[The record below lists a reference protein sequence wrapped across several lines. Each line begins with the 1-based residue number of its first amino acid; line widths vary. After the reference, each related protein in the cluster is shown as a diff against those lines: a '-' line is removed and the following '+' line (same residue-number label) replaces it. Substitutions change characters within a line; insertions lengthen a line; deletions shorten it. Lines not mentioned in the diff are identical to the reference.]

1 MLTKEQIQ
9 RFFSYKCSPEEADAV
24 AGFFERHPEELDK
37 YLSDAEWEHFR
48 FENGLE
54 AQKASSILKE
64 IKRKTVAPKSEKIY
78 YLRYLT
84 GAAAALIVGFFILQK
99 LLPPKEAKQ
108 DVISKYESK
117 LITNNGDKALTITLQ
132 DSSVIRLAPGSTIGY
147 TEPFQDS
154 VRHIELKG
162 EAYFEVTRNPQMPFT
177 VSSYP
182 LHTTVLGTT
191 FSIRGFED
199 EKQIKIFLF
208 KGLITVGN
216 ADSLHPVVK
225 SPLYMSVGDMLVYDK
240 ATMSVHLS
248 PAKKPVNTKKDT
260 QKILDEH
267 NTLQG
272 NNWYMFNN
280 QPLSGVFDQLSLLY
294 GQKIYYV
301 EEDIKGLSFIG
312 KIDKTDT
319 LETVLNLL
327 GKLNKLTVTRVSN
340 GYLIKKN

>member
-1 MLTKEQIQ
+1 MLTKEQIE

-24 AGFFERHPEELDK
+24 ADFLERHPEALDK

-48 FENGLE
+48 FENGLD
-54 AQKASSILKE
+54 AQKASSILNE
-64 IKRKTVAPKSEKIY
+64 IRRKTIAPKPGGIY

-84 GAAAALIVGFFILQK
+84 GAAAILLLGFFILQK
-99 LLPPKEAKQ
+99 LLPSKEAKP
-108 DVISKYESK
+108 DAVSKYESK
-117 LITNNGDKALTITLQ
+117 LITNNGDKELTITLR
-132 DSSVIRLAPGSTIGY
+132 DSSVIRLAPGSTVSY
-147 TEPFQDS
+147 TEPFLDS
-154 VRHIELKG
+154 IRHIVLKG

-182 LHTTVLGTT
+182 LNTTVLGTA
-191 FSIRGFED
+191 FSVRGFEN
-199 EKQIKIFLF
+199 EKQIKISLF

-216 ADSLHPVVK
+216 ADSLHPAVK

-240 ATMSVHLS
+240 TTMRVNLS
-248 PAKKPVNTKKDT
+248 SAKKPVNTKKNT

-294 GQKIYYV
+294 GQKIYYA

-327 GKLNKLTVTRVSN
+327 GRLNKLTITRVPN
-340 GYLIKKN
+340 GYLIRKN